1 MNMFARFNENPAM
14 TLQDIKET
22 KRYGRTDAQT
32 DGRTDG
38 RTDKVKT
45 VYPLQTKFAGGIT
58 TILQSDENNYFDI
71 IYFQTSETKQMFA
84 KFPGI
89 IFMDNTYN
97 VCSEGYILNAI
108 LVEDQD
114 SSGKPVAYS
123 FMRRETKECLEKIID
138 IFCEQNDTSKAND
151 IMVDKD
157 LTEINLLEE
166 KIPHAHIQICSFHVL
181 KYFKSKVAKLKIKQ
195 DEKSKLI
202 QLLREILYSHDEEK
216 YEERHNRLCE
226 EFECFIQYYDDNW
239 QMGKM
244 FSTKCKKNYGHFT
257 NNKVESHNE
266 KINSICHEICISLKL

>member
-1 MNMFARFNENPAM
+1 M
-14 TLQDIKET
+14 
-22 KRYGRTDAQT
+22 
-32 DGRTDG
+32 
-38 RTDKVKT
+38 
-45 VYPLQTKFAGGIT
+45 
-58 TILQSDENNYFDI
+58 
-71 IYFQTSETKQMFA
+71 KQMFA

-97 VCSEGYILNAI
+97 VCSKGYILNAI

-123 FMRRETKECLEKIID
+123 FIRRETKECLEKIID

-195 DEKSKLI
+195 DEKSELI
-202 QLLREILYSHDEEK
+202 QLLREILILMMRKSMKKDTTGSVNSLSVLYNTMMTTGIWA
-216 YEERHNRLCE
+216 R
-226 EFECFIQYYDDNW
+226 CFQQNV
-239 QMGKM
+239 
-244 FSTKCKKNYGHFT
+244 KKLWALH
-257 NNKVESHNE
+257 KQ
-266 KINSICHEICISLKL
+266 